1 MFDSLDY
8 KTNVNEKTYI
18 YQLNLDK
25 GKYYVGKTINID
37 RRMEQHFS
45 GHGSKVTK
53 KFKPITGQTVDS
65 CYGFFGSKLEQYHTN
80 ELIKEYGYENVR
92 GGKYTNSN
100 TLKDTSQLLESDDNL
115 EDTYDIISDFYDL
128 NYQEKS
134 KLIPNNEII
143 NNTNNNTNS
152 DNLCSKLCKL
162 ISIIFT

>member
-1 MFDSLDY
+1 MNSPVLKFRNLILRISPAPRKKPGAYAKTGAPMFDSLDY

-65 CYGFFGSKLEQYHTN
+65 CYGFFGSKL
-80 ELIKEYGYENVR
+80 V
-92 GGKYTNSN
+92 
-100 TLKDTSQLLESDDNL
+100 
-115 EDTYDIISDFYDL
+115 
-128 NYQEKS
+128 
-134 KLIPNNEII
+134 EIG
-143 NNTNNNTNS
+143 
-152 DNLCSKLCKL
+152 CSKDIKH
-162 ISIIFT
+162 